1 MARARDRAPSQHAYR
16 GTVGATRTA
25 FIHVTMPVLGAG
37 GQPDTEIVATRVY
50 VSVDVVADP
59 ELGQRLLADDPEHAL
74 NAIRDGEGRAIALS
88 VPVVYHDPAAEIF
101 ALVVGPGDRH
111 RELELR
117 GKLMTELAADPS
129 ASVPSYVRDA
139 AVVFGAT
146 GLRTHLEQL
155 AERSLASQRAADQH
169 RELERER
176 ATGERRR
183 AELTGREAE
192 IERRASTISDRA
204 RELDRRAGDL
214 DGREATVAA
223 RESEVEGQEAD
234 LGRRQHEIEAAHAE
248 LSRRWQE
255 LETVRAEVSLRGAAL
270 DQVLEHARTNPIPVL
285 RNVEPAPE
293 PTRRTR
299 TSEQLPVVTI
309 PPGRA
314 SQPVIIPPAPDA
326 TAEPVP
332 SARAS
337 AELRA
342 VEVHGEATT
351 IAAPDDDE
359 SSFEPTPLPQPAP
372 MDVETTNPFD
382 TIEPAS
388 IEPLPAS
395 ADPLTTTTTDLPV
408 DRVSAPPRFRAGD
421 PDARLGVD
429 DGGAR
434 LWLRVP
440 AALAPAL
447 IRGPLDLRLQ
457 LHRRPEHAVITLAVG
472 TPAAARGLGEPQRVL
487 AIIDPTADLDRRWL
501 ALLEQEFVLDV
512 ELWTDDRWLRRVRL
526 EAPLADNVRFIARA
540 AGDHQRGL
548 PGGATALA
556 SAIAAIT
563 APDHDLFG
571 LQHPEHGELRID
583 KLDSLATANQVRRA
597 LAMARRFSRPVRE
610 DYLVTVRGFP
620 LTRWTALRR
629 AVLARAIACGLWMG
643 PDLAQHAIAL
653 GLARSP
659 ADLWLRLDQGFAG
672 LLADAAANDLDPD
685 AIEDNRAALAQEAT
699 ALGLTGGGGVVASD
713 GDAFV
718 SGMIAPKTAKATL
731 EKAPLAELLAAL
743 DDRARRLDAAIELC
757 ARRDPA
763 AIRPV
768 MAAVR
773 RMSRAE
779 AVRVLGAMVKFG
791 PAAAPALTAGLASS
805 KAFLR
810 HGCALALA
818 LLRSEEGTEA
828 VIDVLLSEPTE
839 IWREIARAVG
849 QVGPQA
855 LMPLAARLG
864 RMGDR
869 ASASTRER
877 MAWAMAHVAV
887 RGGKAAVE
895 TLAGGSS
902 AVAPVARMAME
913 RQVAAA
919 QDDVAL
925 REGPARDV
933 TVNRAFSRRFLEAA
947 GRGGEPSAGAD
958 SSGPM
963 ELLDDEDL
971 LIDVDDDLAT
981 DQADELDESD
991 LLPG

>member
-117 GKLMTELAADPS
+117 GKLMTELAADPG

-155 AERSLASQRAADQH
+155 AERALASQRAADQN

-183 AELTGREAE
+183 TELTGREAE
-192 IERRASTISDRA
+192 LERRASTISDRA
-204 RELDRRAGDL
+204 RELDRRAGEL

-248 LSRRWQE
+248 LARRWQE
-255 LETVRAEVSLRGAAL
+255 LETVRAEVSLRGAAV
-270 DQVLEHARTNPIPVL
+270 DQALEHARTNPIPII
-285 RNVEPAPE
+285 RNVEPAAEAP
-293 PTRRTR
+293 RRPR
-299 TSEQLPVVTI
+299 TSELHSAMITV
-309 PPGRA
+309 PPRRA
-314 SQPVIIPPAPDA
+314 SQPVSIAPAPDA
-326 TAEPVP
+326 TPAPAR

-337 AELRA
+337 AEMHA

-351 IAAPDDDE
+351 IAAPDDE

-372 MDVETTNPFD
+372 MDVETTNPFA
-382 TIEPAS
+382 TIEPSS

-408 DRVSAPPRFRAGD
+408 DRTSAPPRFRAGD

-434 LWLRVP
+434 LWLR
-440 AALAPAL
+440 
-447 IRGPLDLRLQ
+447 
-457 LHRRPEHAVITLAVG
+457 
-472 TPAAARGLGEPQRVL
+472 
-487 AIIDPTADLDRRWL
+487 
-501 ALLEQEFVLDV
+501 
-512 ELWTDDRWLRRVRL
+512 
-526 EAPLADNVRFIARA
+526 
-540 AGDHQRGL
+540 
-548 PGGATALA
+548 
-556 SAIAAIT
+556 
-563 APDHDLFG
+563 
-571 LQHPEHGELRID
+571 
-583 KLDSLATANQVRRA
+583 
-597 LAMARRFSRPVRE
+597 
-610 DYLVTVRGFP
+610 
-620 LTRWTALRR
+620 
-629 AVLARAIACGLWMG
+629 
-643 PDLAQHAIAL
+643 
-653 GLARSP
+653 
-659 ADLWLRLDQGFAG
+659 LDQGFAA

-713 GDAFV
+713 GDAFA
-718 SGMIAPKTAKATL
+718 SGMIAPKAARPTL

-779 AVRVLGAMVKFG
+779 AVRVLGSMVKFG

-818 LLRSEEGTEA
+818 LLRSDEGTEA

-947 GRGGEPSAGAD
+947 GRSGEPSAGAD
-958 SSGPM
+958 ASGPM